1 MNDSVLSCQEV
12 FEYFAEAVGRAAA
25 DHTASEGAQNA
36 LVNLYTRLSGACPS
50 DRCEQ
55 RPDCVLTVDGVPKTF
70 DGDDGKLRFLRMK
83 VRTEGRRIHRRAGTD
98 ALRSDYVQLV
108 GDEDWRLGGGPA
120 SEPMAE
126 LARAAEIDRALDDR
140 LDDVRR
146 QLAALDL
153 ARIPGGRENVAIGS
167 AIVSGLIELTASAP
181 VPESPEERREAVRS
195 LMAQLAPRLVEGP
208 GTAVRQRQ
216 RRLRSIVRSLLAA
229 AGGESLAEVWV
240 PLEERMRR

>member
-1 MNDSVLSCQEV
+1 MTDCVLSCQEV
-12 FEYFAEAVGRAAA
+12 FEYFAEVVARTAS
-25 DHTASEGAQNA
+25 DHTTSEGAQNA
-36 LVNLYTRLSGACPS
+36 FVNLYTRLSGACPS

-55 RPDCVLTVDGVPKTF
+55 RSDCVLAVDGAPKTF

-98 ALRSDYVQLV
+98 ALRSDYVQLI
-108 GDEDWRLGGGPA
+108 GDDVWRLGGSTA
-120 SEPMAE
+120 SDPMAE
-126 LARAAEIDRALDDR
+126 LARAAEVDRALDDR
-140 LDDVRR
+140 LDDVQR

-167 AIVSGLIELTASAP
+167 AIVSGLIELTASSP

-195 LMAQLAPRLVEGP
+195 LMAQLAPHLGEGS

-229 AGGESLAEVWV
+229 AGGESLAEIWV